1 MMLLLLFALTAP
13 PKGWF
18 LAGMAPNDYETGV
31 DRKVS
36 HAGKSSAY
44 LRAKETPTKFGTLMQ
59 MFKADNFRGKRV
71 RLSAWVKA
79 EKVAGWAGVWMRV
92 DGEDNKSLA
101 FDNMQNRPIKGTS
114 GWTRYDVV
122 LDVGDKATAVAF
134 GILLDGAGMVWIDD
148 IRFEVVDRS
157 VPTTG
162 FGGAQSH
169 PAAPENL
176 DFEE

>member
-1 MMLLLLFALTAP
+1 MMLLLLMALAA

-18 LAGMAPNDYETGV
+18 LAGMAPHDYETGV
-31 DRKVS
+31 DRQVT
-36 HAGKSSAY
+36 HGGKASGF
-44 LRAKETPTKFGTLMQ
+44 LRAKATPSKFGTLMQ
-59 MFKADNFRGKRV
+59 MSKPGAYRGKRV

-114 GWTRYDVV
+114 GWTKYEIV
-122 LDVGDKATAVAF
+122 LDVDDKATAIAF
-134 GILLDGAGMVWIDD
+134 GILLDGAGAVWIDD
-148 IRFEVVDRS
+148 IRFEVVDKN

-162 FGGAQSH
+162 FGGSSGTN
-169 PAAPENL
+169 AAPENL
-176 DFEE
+176 DFED

>member
-1 MMLLLLFALTAP
+1 MILLLLLALEAP
-13 PKGWF
+13 KCWL
-18 LAGMAPNDYETGV
+18 LAGSAPADYETGV

-36 HAGKSSAY
+36 HSGKASGF
-44 LRAKETPTKFGTLMQ
+44 LRAREMPKGFGTLMQ
-59 MFKADNFRGKRV
+59 MFQPGEYRGKRV

-79 EKVAGWAGVWMRV
+79 QQVADWAGVWMRV
-92 DGEDNKSLA
+92 DGEGSKSLA

-114 GWTRYDVV
+114 GWQRYEIV
-122 LDVGDKATAVAF
+122 LDVADKATAIAF
-134 GILLDGAGMVWIDD
+134 GILLDGAGAVWIDD

-162 FGGAQSH
+162 FGGSSH

-176 DFEE
+176 DFED